1 MKTYPPKEIMPE
13 GSENPGAEY
22 PWTVTAKITLADGD
36 RFGRRLYPDGEAD
49 AYYDFEDERWHWS
62 DYTGGPSLEP
72 ESWKMIEQ

>member
-1 MKTYPPKEIMPE
+1 MSDYPPREIMPE

-49 AYYDFEDERWHWS
+49 AYYDF
-62 DYTGGPSLEP
+62 
-72 ESWKMIEQ
+72 